1 MGKRFVSSPSLP
13 PSPPKTTPSVNLFV
27 VMCFLAVLCGPYAP
41 LLVLIQQEYIH
52 IYVRMCVF
60 SLFSHL
66 HLCVSPLPV
75 RWCAMWTPAKMGWM
89 DALLWGVHLVRL
101 CHVADRAPSPC
112 SRLLGCIQDC
122 WFVRCAVASVSA
134 RICCPCEYVL
144 MVKFPSVV
152 RSFSWLGQL
161 NGVVNIIYYTCE
173 AIMYREPVGVVF
185 IVLASL
191 FSTFL
196 VRPISSMFGLDG
208 GQVASPEVYV
218 LGIVGALLCIVN
230 KPAARGISGRP
241 PSSEVS
247 TSSMLTPLLP
257 VGSGEEPTC
266 DERTEKES
274 SMEKFSVEP
283 AEDGGSGPIQVTN
296 YHSIQQSQTA
306 VAASVPS
313 LGASATRAAWCGGD
327 LPLLYPL
334 LWIEMRCF
342 VFVWTCQC
350 LLIFFFAPSWARARE
365 VSMEMLRILLPF
377 GLLSFVASTWFV
389 SQKFINDD
397 WHMNVFGYTALVRF
411 LPFFPCLFPLANRVG
426 SVLCVLSVVG
436 SLALPRTQDQ
446 VLLPLYIFPYLWV
459 TDQASY
465 LFVSSAIL

>member
-1 MGKRFVSSPSLP
+1 
-13 PSPPKTTPSVNLFV
+13 
-27 VMCFLAVLCGPYAP
+27 
-41 LLVLIQQEYIH
+41 
-52 IYVRMCVF
+52 
-60 SLFSHL
+60 
-66 HLCVSPLPV
+66 
-75 RWCAMWTPAKMGWM
+75 
-89 DALLWGVHLVRL
+89 
-101 CHVADRAPSPC
+101 
-112 SRLLGCIQDC
+112 
-122 WFVRCAVASVSA
+122 
-134 RICCPCEYVL
+134 
-144 MVKFPSVV
+144 
-152 RSFSWLGQL
+152 
-161 NGVVNIIYYTCE
+161 
-173 AIMYREPVGVVF
+173 MYREPVGVVF

-313 LGASATRAAWCGGD
+313 LGASATRAAC
-327 LPLLYPL
+327 
-334 LWIEMRCF
+334 
-342 VFVWTCQC
+342 
-350 LLIFFFAPSWARARE
+350 WARARE

-397 WHMNVFGYTALVRF
+397 WHMNVFGYTAL
-411 LPFFPCLFPLANRVG
+411 
-426 SVLCVLSVVG
+426 
-436 SLALPRTQDQ
+436 DQ

-459 TDQASY
+459 TDQGACMKKTCQGDVDKGQTFWQAFKQSMREASFWQ
-465 LFVSSAIL
+465 LFLYRLFLNARACMYFFLAVEYDLSLVFLELTLTRVVMSWIFSGLAVLVFPKFIGVSPEERKAQFVPWAIICKVIGTVAITASIILVNEQNG